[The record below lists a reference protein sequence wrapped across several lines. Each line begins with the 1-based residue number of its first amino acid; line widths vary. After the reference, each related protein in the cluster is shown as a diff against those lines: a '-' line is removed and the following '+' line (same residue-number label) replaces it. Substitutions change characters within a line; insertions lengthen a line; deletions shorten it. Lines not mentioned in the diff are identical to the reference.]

1 MTKNG
6 HKMRLVFIINGV
18 DLSIDVNV
26 DAPLI
31 EAVQRVLEESN
42 NTGRPP
48 EEWEVRDVGGVLLE
62 INRTPKELGLQEGA
76 RLFLSLR
83 VGAGGV
89 DQS

>member
-1 MTKNG
+1 
-6 HKMRLVFIINGV
+6 MRLVFIINGV
-18 DLSIDVNV
+18 DLSIDVNM

>member
-1 MTKNG
+1 MARND
-6 HKMRLVFIINGV
+6 HKICLVFIINGV
-18 DLSIDVNV
+18 DISIEVNL

-48 EEWEVRDVGGVLLE
+48 EEWEVRNVDGVLLE
-62 INRTPKELGLQEGA
+62 MNRTPKELILQEGA

-83 VGAGGV
+83 VGAGGI
-89 DQS
+89 DQD

>member
-1 MTKNG
+1 MARND
-6 HKMRLVFIINGV
+6 HKICLVFIINGV
-18 DLSIDVNV
+18 DISIEVNL

-48 EEWEVRDVGGVLLE
+48 EEWEVRNVDGVLLE
-62 INRTPKELGLQEGA
+62 MNRTPKELILQEGA

-83 VGAGGV
+83 VGAGGI
-89 DQS
+89 DQG

>member
-1 MTKNG
+1 MTKKV

-18 DLSIDVNV
+18 DLSIDVNM

>member
-1 MTKNG
+1 
-6 HKMRLVFIINGV
+6 MRLVFIINGV
-18 DLSIDVNV
+18 DLSIDVNM

-83 VGAGGV
+83 VGAVGA

>member
-18 DLSIDVNV
+18 DLSIDVNM

>member
-1 MTKNG
+1 MAKNG
-6 HKMRLVFIINGV
+6 HKICLVFIINGV
-18 DLSIDVNV
+18 DISIEVNL

-48 EEWEVRDVGGVLLE
+48 EEWEVRNVDGVLLE
-62 INRTPKELGLQEGA
+62 MNRTPKELNLQEGA

-83 VGAGGV
+83 VGAGGI
-89 DQS
+89 DQG